1 VIPRATY
8 RLQFH
13 RGFTFADAAAILPY
27 LARLG
32 VSHVYASPIFTARP
46 GSTHGYDVIDPTAIN
61 PELGGEDG
69 YAAFVAALAAHGLAL
84 MQDIVPNHMAV
95 LAAQNPWWH
104 DVLKHGRASRHADW
118 FDIEWTPASEELRD
132 KVLLPVLESPYGDAL
147 ARGVIVA
154 AFDADRGTFVLR
166 VGDATLPLDP
176 REAARAI
183 DALPRPGE
191 DAATLVG
198 WQALAAAMA
207 SLPATSDASDA
218 ARRTRAARTATLEAS
233 LAELCAREPAVRAAI
248 ERRVARLN
256 GTPGDDA
263 SFDALHGLLK
273 AQPYRLAYWR
283 VAGDEIN
290 YRRFFDVNALAAL
303 RMERDDVFEATHA
316 RILAMVAR
324 GEVAALRVDH
334 PDGLADPGAYF
345 ARLQRAVRP
354 PAEATHA
361 GVHTSTG
368 RPLPIYLVVEKIL
381 AEDEALPGSWPVHGT
396 TGYDFAALTHALFV
410 DGASAARFERLYR
423 AFTRADVTFADVA
436 VRARRAAMRSA
447 LASDVVTLAT
457 RLTRLAKADRHTS
470 DHTYLGL
477 HEAIVDIAAHFPVY
491 RTYAGDGG
499 ASAVDRAVVDTALA
513 GATRHR
519 ITGRAA
525 CDFVAATLVDPL
537 PADTARRALAHAFVT
552 RFQQFTPPVMAKGV
566 EDTAF
571 YVYNRL
577 VSLNDVGSDPRRFGV
592 SARAWHAAMAARARR
607 WPHALL
613 ASTTHD
619 SKRAEDVR
627 ARLAALAGMPA
638 EWRLALRRWRRL
650 NAHHKRHVDD
660 HMAPSASD
668 EYLLY
673 QTLLGAWPLALPD
686 APARDAW
693 RERVQRFMLKAAR
706 EAKLHT
712 SWIHPHAG
720 YEDALTRFI
729 DAILDPASGAAFLE
743 DFVPAQAR
751 LARFGFCNGLAQTLL
766 KLAAPGVPDF
776 YQGSELWDLR
786 LVDPDNRGP
795 VDFGAREAALADVQS
810 IDLDTPGAPAR
821 VRALCDTLDDGRAKL
836 HVIARALAMRA
847 RKPDLFAGGGYAPL
861 RATGARAAHVV
872 AFTRTLGDEALIAI
886 VPRLVVRLLDGHADR
901 LPLGEDVWGD
911 TTLALPGAW
920 RRWRNAL
927 TGVSLTLDAAPQA
940 LLADVLA
947 DFPVAL
953 LEAA

>member
-13 RGFTFADAAAILPY
+13 RGFTFADAIAVLPY

-32 VSHVYASPIFTARP
+32 VSHVYASPVFTARA
-46 GSTHGYDVIDPTAIN
+46 GSTHGYDVVDPTAIN
-61 PELGGEDG
+61 PELGGEEG
-69 YAAFVAALAAHGLAL
+69 YAAFVAALKTHGLAL
-84 MQDIVPNHMAV
+84 MLDIVPNHMAV
-95 LAAQNPWWH
+95 LDAPNPWWR
-104 DVLKHGRASRHADW
+104 DVLKHGRASRYADW
-118 FDIEWTPASEELRD
+118 FDIEWAPASEELRD
-132 KVLLPVLESPYGDAL
+132 KVLLPLLEAPYGDVL
-147 ARGVIVA
+147 ARGDIVA
-154 AFDADRGTFVLR
+154 AFDAPRGSFELR
-166 VGDATLPLDP
+166 VGGERLPLDP
-176 REAARAI
+176 REVARALEPMARTADDPPAMAAWHMI
-183 DALPRPGE
+183 AAALVALP
-191 DAATLVG
+191 
-198 WQALAAAMA
+198 A
-207 SLPATSDASDA
+207 SSDASDA
-218 ARRTRAARTATLEAS
+218 ARRARAARTATLEAS
-233 LAELCAREPAVRAAI
+233 LADLCAREPAVRARLDARI
-248 ERRVARLN
+248 ARLN

-263 SFDALHGLLK
+263 SFDALHALIK

-283 VAGDEIN
+283 MAGDEIS
-290 YRRFFDVNALAAL
+290 YRRFVDVNALAGL

-334 PDGLADPGAYF
+334 PDGLADPAAYF

-361 GVHTSTG
+361 GDYTSAG
-368 RPLPIYLVVEKIL
+368 RRLPIYVVVEKIL
-381 AEDEALPGSWPVHGT
+381 TGDEALPAPWPVHGT

-423 AFTRADVTFADVA
+423 AFTRIEVAFADVA
-436 VRARRAAMRSA
+436 VQARRAVMRSS

-457 RLTRLAKADRHTS
+457 RLTRLAKADRHTC

-491 RTYAGDGG
+491 RTYVGEGG
-499 ASAVDRAVVDTALA
+499 ASAVDRAVVDAALA
-513 GATRHR
+513 GATRHP
-519 ITGRAA
+519 ITGPGA
-525 CDFVAATLVDPL
+525 CDFVASTLVAAP
-537 PADTARRALAHAFVT
+537 PADASRHALARAVVT
-552 RFQQFTPPVMAKGV
+552 RVPQLTPPVMAKGI

-571 YVYNRL
+571 YVYDRL

-592 SARAWHAAMAARARR
+592 SARAWHAAMAARARH

-650 NAHHKRHVDD
+650 NARHKRHVDD
-660 HMAPSASD
+660 RMAPSAND

-693 RERVQRFMLKAAR
+693 RERVQRFMLKSAR

-712 SWIHPHAG
+712 SWIHPHAA
-720 YEDALTRFI
+720 YEDALARFI
-729 DAILDPASGAAFLE
+729 DAILDPATGAAFLD
-743 DFVPAQAR
+743 DFLPAQAR
-751 LARFGFCNGLAQTLL
+751 LARFGSYNGLAQTLL

-795 VDFGAREAALADVQS
+795 VDFGAREAALGDVLS
-810 IDLDTPGAPAR
+810 IDLDAPGAAAR
-821 VRALCDTLDDGRAKL
+821 VRALCGTLDDGRAKL
-836 HVIARALAMRA
+836 HVIARALALRA
-847 RKPDLFAGGGYAPL
+847 RMPDLFAVGAYAPL
-861 RATGARAAHVV
+861 RVTGARTAHVV
-872 AFTRTLGDEALIAI
+872 AFARTLGDDALVAV
-886 VPRLVVRLLDGHADR
+886 VPRLCVRLLDGDAER
-901 LPLGEDVWGD
+901 LPLGEDVFGD
-911 TTLALPGAW
+911 TAVALPGAP

-927 TGVSLTLDAAPQA
+927 TGASLTLDAAPQA
-940 LLADVLA
+940 LLADLLA

>member
-69 YAAFVAALAAHGLAL
+69 HAAFVAALAAHGLAL

-166 VGDATLPLDP
+166 VGGATLPLDP

-354 PAEATHA
+354 RDI
-361 GVHTSTG
+361 G
-368 RPLPIYLVVEKIL
+368 
-381 AEDEALPGSWPVHGT
+381 
-396 TGYDFAALTHALFV
+396 FV
-410 DGASAARFERLYR
+410 
-423 AFTRADVTFADVA
+423 
-436 VRARRAAMRSA
+436 
-447 LASDVVTLAT
+447 
-457 RLTRLAKADRHTS
+457 
-470 DHTYLGL
+470 
-477 HEAIVDIAAHFPVY
+477 
-491 RTYAGDGG
+491 
-499 ASAVDRAVVDTALA
+499 
-513 GATRHR
+513 
-519 ITGRAA
+519 
-525 CDFVAATLVDPL
+525 
-537 PADTARRALAHAFVT
+537 
-552 RFQQFTPPVMAKGV
+552 
-566 EDTAF
+566 
-571 YVYNRL
+571 
-577 VSLNDVGSDPRRFGV
+577 
-592 SARAWHAAMAARARR
+592 
-607 WPHALL
+607 
-613 ASTTHD
+613 
-619 SKRAEDVR
+619 
-627 ARLAALAGMPA
+627 
-638 EWRLALRRWRRL
+638 
-650 NAHHKRHVDD
+650 
-660 HMAPSASD
+660 
-668 EYLLY
+668 
-673 QTLLGAWPLALPD
+673 
-686 APARDAW
+686 
-693 RERVQRFMLKAAR
+693 
-706 EAKLHT
+706 
-712 SWIHPHAG
+712 
-720 YEDALTRFI
+720 
-729 DAILDPASGAAFLE
+729 
-743 DFVPAQAR
+743 
-751 LARFGFCNGLAQTLL
+751 
-766 KLAAPGVPDF
+766 
-776 YQGSELWDLR
+776 
-786 LVDPDNRGP
+786 
-795 VDFGAREAALADVQS
+795 
-810 IDLDTPGAPAR
+810 
-821 VRALCDTLDDGRAKL
+821 
-836 HVIARALAMRA
+836 
-847 RKPDLFAGGGYAPL
+847 
-861 RATGARAAHVV
+861 
-872 AFTRTLGDEALIAI
+872 
-886 VPRLVVRLLDGHADR
+886 
-901 LPLGEDVWGD
+901 
-911 TTLALPGAW
+911 
-920 RRWRNAL
+920 
-927 TGVSLTLDAAPQA
+927 
-940 LLADVLA
+940 
-947 DFPVAL
+947 
-953 LEAA
+953 